1 MLIHISLLPI
11 LEKCARIVSL
21 FVKLCVG
28 DVMAV
33 TDSKLDKLHGRKR
46 TTVIELPDR
55 DGLVAS
61 VGKSGKISWVFRY
74 RFDGKQKRLTFGTY
88 PAFTISDARAKAVEF
103 QRTLQDGDDPKYYS
117 QGADTITIEY
127 CAKQWLEARVIALK
141 PKTATMYTSVANK
154 YFTLSRFPHDVQKA
168 RFEYWLSYF
177 DTIAKETSKVNSGSV
192 AKVAKTMLKWC
203 RSRNIIQSSV
213 LFDIELRAIGEAP
226 KQGQRNLQ
234 LSEVGRLWNITNQS
248 IATPAMKACINLL
261 LIFGARNSEVR
272 QAQRSELDLDSK
284 VWTLPSHRSKT
295 GKPIRRAIPEKAATI
310 IQSLDEIYGTSGYLI
325 KGKNH
330 HTCMSV
336 HAVDRFIV
344 RAWGKMS
351 KQANTEKFTPH
362 DFRRTLATRLS
373 EKSVLPHVVEKMLGH
388 ELGGV
393 MAIYNKHDWIEEQA
407 VAYELWCSM
416 ISEAAKDDLSRT
428 T

>member
-1 MLIHISLLPI
+1 
-11 LEKCARIVSL
+11 
-21 FVKLCVG
+21 
-28 DVMAV
+28 MAV

-46 TTVIELPDR
+46 KSTLELPDR

-61 VGKSGKISWVFRY
+61 VGMSGKISWVFRY
-74 RFDGKQKRLTFGTY
+74 RFNGGQKRLTFGTF
-88 PAFTISDARAKAVEF
+88 PALSVTDARTKTVDF
-103 QRTLQDGDDPKYYS
+103 QRTLQAGDDPKYYS
-117 QGADTITIEY
+117 QGASMTNIEQ
-127 CAKQWLEARVIALK
+127 CAKQWLDARVSSLK

-168 RFEYWLSYF
+168 RFEYWLKFF
-177 DTIAKETSKVNSGSV
+177 DDIGKETSKVNAGAV

-234 LSEVGRLWNITNQS
+234 LHEVGKLWNITNQS
-248 IATPAMKACINLL
+248 IATPAMKACVNLL

-272 QAQRSELDLDSK
+272 QAQRSEFDLDLK

-295 GKPIRRAIPEKAATI
+295 GRAIRRAIPDKAAAI
-310 IQSLDEIYGTSGYLI
+310 IRGLDDIYGESSYLI
-325 KGKNH
+325 KSKNH
-330 HTCMSV
+330 NTCMTA
-336 HAVDRFIV
+336 HAVDRFVV
-344 RAWGKMS
+344 RLWGKMS
-351 KQANTEKFTPH
+351 KHNAVEKFTPH

-373 EKSVLPHVVEKMLGH
+373 EQGVLPHVVEKMLGH

-393 MAIYNKHDWIEEQA
+393 MAVYNKHDWIEDQQI
-407 VAYELWCSM
+407 AYNLWCDL
-416 ISEAAKDDLSRT
+416 ISEAAKNDLSRPT
-428 T
+428 